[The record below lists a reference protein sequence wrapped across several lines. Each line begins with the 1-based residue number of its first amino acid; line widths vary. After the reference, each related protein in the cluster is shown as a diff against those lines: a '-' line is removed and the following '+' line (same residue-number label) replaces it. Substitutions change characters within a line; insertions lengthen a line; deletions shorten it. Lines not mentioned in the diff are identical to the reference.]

1 MSPRMMQ
8 ARGYALSE
16 LLVAVAIAGLIIGV
30 LTFLNVDYITLGRRV
45 SDIQAPYALGTRAE
59 RADPCETP
67 GGVLTAG
74 DTNVVAKAPHETATV
89 LTLRAPG
96 ADAADHLTEVST
108 PAGLAGA
115 SRAPVHVV
123 VETAPQSGDP
133 ARGPSVASIEVGGA
147 TAGVVS
153 PRCDLPQICTYD
165 VTNAMCLEDEVNALA
180 EPG

>member
-1 MSPRMMQ
+1 MR

-16 LLVAVAIAGLIIGV
+16 LLVAVAIAGLIIGI
-30 LTFLNVDYITLGRRV
+30 LTFLNVDYVTLGRRV

-59 RADPCETP
+59 RVDPCATP

-74 DTNVVAKAPHETATV
+74 DDEVVAKAPHDSTTV
-89 LTLRAPG
+89 LKLSPPQGDGSQTQVSTAGGPVGASAAPVRVVVEAAPQTGLAPG
-96 ADAADHLTEVST
+96 A
-108 PAGLAGA
+108 
-115 SRAPVHVV
+115 
-123 VETAPQSGDP
+123 P
-133 ARGPSVASIEVGGA
+133 ARGPSLASIEVGGA

-165 VTNAMCLEDEVNALA
+165 VANAICTEDEVNALA

>member
-1 MSPRMMQ
+1 MRPRRR
-8 ARGYALSE
+8 APRGYALSE

-59 RADPCETP
+59 RSDPCETP

-74 DTNVVAKAPHETATV
+74 DTDVQAKAPHETATV
-89 LTLRAPG
+89 LSLHPAAPDE
-96 ADAADHLTEVST
+96 ADGVTEVST

-115 SRAPVHVV
+115 SRAPVRVV
-123 VETAPQSGDP
+123 VEAAPQRGLP
-133 ARGPSVASIEVGGA
+133 ARGPSLAAIEVGGA

-165 VTNAMCLEDEVNALA
+165 ATNAMCQEDEVNALA

>member
-1 MSPRMMQ
+1 MRTRTLR

-30 LTFLNVDYITLGRRV
+30 LTFLNVDYISLGRRV
-45 SDIQAPYALGTRAE
+45 SDIQAPYAMGGRAE
-59 RADPCETP
+59 RGDPCATP

-74 DTNVVAKAPHETATV
+74 DDNVVAIAPHETATV
-89 LTLRAPG
+89 LTLRSQ
-96 ADAADHLTEVST
+96 ADDGTTEVAT
-108 PAGLAGA
+108 PAGVVGA
-115 SRAPVHVV
+115 SRRPVRVL
-123 VETAPQSGDP
+123 VEAMPKTGPI
-133 ARGPSVASIEVGGA
+133 ARGPSVASIEVGAA

-165 VTNAMCLEDEVNALA
+165 GTNAMCLEDEVNALA